1 VTFWCINQPEAPVS
15 EYEWMKLLSK
25 QLNIS
30 CEYAN
35 LSKPIF
41 LENLLARIEK
51 GHQPL
56 TGPNSEGGIYARKLA
71 LAAGDKA
78 FISGQAADTVF
89 GGLSRLSQMVR
100 VIRMLNFSS
109 TDLSLIRYSTP

>member
-1 VTFWCINQPEAPVS
+1 
-15 EYEWMKLLSK
+15 
-25 QLNIS
+25 
-30 CEYAN
+30 
-35 LSKPIF
+35 
-41 LENLLARIEK
+41 
-51 GHQPL
+51 
-56 TGPNSEGGIYARKLA
+56 LA